1 MATVTPTIRWGFDMQ
16 LKTMAALGAATAL
29 LLSGCG
35 QEKPGANDTPGAG
48 DYPTAAVQLIAPA
61 APGGGWDSTARALQA
76 VIEADNLAPQG
87 AEVINIAGA
96 GGTIGLSQFVTRT
109 DPNTLM
115 VTGATL
121 VGAIAT
127 NDSTVTLDEVVP
139 IARLTEE
146 HHIVVVPAN
155 SPFQNM
161 GDLVNAMKADI
172 GAVSIAG
179 GSAGGT
185 DQITAGLIAEA
196 AGVDPS
202 RVNYVAFSGGGE
214 SLAALLGGQVSAGIS
229 NVQEYL
235 PQVQA
240 GELRALGV
248 TSPQRAEGVDIPT
261 LVEQG
266 VDVTFA
272 NWRCILAPPNTTPEQ
287 AQQVTAWLDKV
298 HESQAWQDTLKKN
311 GWTDAYLTGGEF
323 TTFMSDQKA
332 EIRETLVS
340 LGLVDE

>member
-1 MATVTPTIRWGFDMQ
+1 MR
-16 LKTMAALGAATAL
+16 LKTLAAAVGAAAFL
-29 LLSGCG
+29 LTSCG
-35 QEKPGANDTPGAG
+35 QQQPGSSGNAAG
-48 DYPTAAVQLIAPA
+48 EGGFPTAGVQLIAPA
-61 APGGGWDSTARALQA
+61 APGGGWDSNARSLQA
-76 VIEADNLAPQG
+76 SIEADDLAPEG
-87 AEVINIAGA
+87 VEVVNIAGA
-96 GGTIGLSQFVTRT
+96 GGTIGLSQFVTKT

-127 NDSTVTLDEVVP
+127 NESTVTLDDVIP

-161 GDLVNAMKADI
+161 GDLVNAMKANV

-196 AGVDPS
+196 AGVDPAK
-202 RVNYVAFSGGGE
+202 VNYVAFSGGGE
-214 SLAALLGGQVSAGIS
+214 SLSALLGGQVSAGIS
-229 NVQEYL
+229 NVQEYIG
-235 PQVQA
+235 QVQA

-248 TSPQRAEGVDIPT
+248 TAPEPIEGVNIPT

-266 VDVTFA
+266 INVTFA
-272 NWRCILAPPNTTPEQ
+272 NWRCLLAPPKTTDEQ
-287 AQQVTAWLDKV
+287 VTQVTAWLDKV
-298 HESQAWQDTLKKN
+298 HESQPWQEALKKN
-311 GWTDAYLTGGEF
+311 GWTDAYLTGAEF
-323 TTFMSDQKA
+323 KTFLDGQKT
-332 EIRETLVS
+332 EIRDTLTK
-340 LGLVDE
+340 LGLVEE

>member
-1 MATVTPTIRWGFDMQ
+1 MRHKAWMAIAG
-16 LKTMAALGAATAL
+16 TAL
-29 LLSGCG
+29 LLVGCG
-35 QEKPGANDTPGAG
+35 QQQPGSNGNAG
-48 DYPTAAVQLIAPA
+48 GDAAAYPTASVQLIAPA
-61 APGGGWDSTARALQA
+61 APGGGWDSTARSMQA
-76 VIEADNLAPQG
+76 AIEADGLAPEG
-87 AEVINIAGA
+87 VEVVNIAGA

-121 VGAIAT
+121 IGAIAT
-127 NDSTVTLDEVVP
+127 NESTVSLDDIVP
-139 IARLTEE
+139 IARITEE

-196 AGVDPS
+196 AGLDPS

-235 PQVQA
+235 PQVQS

-248 TSPQRAEGVDIPT
+248 TSPERAEGVDIPT
-261 LVEQG
+261 LTEQG
-266 VDVTFA
+266 IDVQFA
-272 NWRCILAPPNTTPEQ
+272 NWRCILAPPNTTDEQ
-287 AQQVTAWLDKV
+287 ASQVTAWLDTV
-298 HESQAWQDTLKKN
+298 HDSQAWQDAVKKN
-311 GWTDAYLTGGEF
+311 GWTDAYLTGADF
-323 TTFMSDQKA
+323 QSFFDDQKT
-332 EIRETLVS
+332 EIRATLTK
-340 LGLVDE
+340 LGLVKG

>member
-1 MATVTPTIRWGFDMQ
+1 MGFDMR
-16 LKTMAALGAATAL
+16 LTTMAALGAAAAL

-35 QEKPGANDTPGAG
+35 QEKPGSSNAAG
-48 DYPTAAVQLIAPA
+48 DGAFPTAAVQFIAPA

-76 VIEADNLAPQG
+76 AIEAEGLAPKG
-87 AEVINIAGA
+87 AEVINISGA

-109 DPNTLM
+109 DPNNLM

-196 AGVDPS
+196 SGLDPA

-248 TSPQRAEGVDIPT
+248 TSPERADGVDIPT

-272 NWRCILAPPNTTPEQ
+272 NWRCILAPPNTTAEQ

-298 HESQAWQDTLKKN
+298 HESQAWQDTVKKN
-311 GWTDAYLTGGEF
+311 GWTDAYLTGEAF
-323 TTFMSDQKA
+323 TTFMAEQKT
-332 EIRETLVS
+332 EIRETLVK
-340 LGLVDE
+340 LGLVQA

>member
-1 MATVTPTIRWGFDMQ
+1 MAPRGRCRPP
-16 LKTMAALGAATAL
+16 
-29 LLSGCG
+29 SR
-35 QEKPGANDTPGAG
+35 
-48 DYPTAAVQLIAPA
+48 PTAPEGV
-61 APGGGWDSTARALQA
+61 
-76 VIEADNLAPQG
+76 
-87 AEVINIAGA
+87 EVVNIAGA

-127 NDSTVTLDEVVP
+127 NESSVTLDEVVP

-161 GDLVNAMKADI
+161 GDLVNAMKANI

-185 DQITAGLIAEA
+185 DQITAGLIAKA
-196 AGVDPS
+196 SGLDPS

-229 NVQEYL
+229 NVQEYIGE
-235 PQVQA
+235 VQS

-248 TSPQRAEGVDIPT
+248 TSPERIEGLDIPT
-261 LVEQG
+261 LTEQG
-266 VDVTFA
+266 IDVTFA
-272 NWRCILAPPNTTPEQ
+272 NWRCLLAPPKTTDEQ

-298 HESQAWQDTLKKN
+298 HGSQPWQDALKKN
-311 GWTDAYLTGGEF
+311 GWTDAYLTGDDFKTYLNE
-323 TTFMSDQKA
+323 QKT
-332 EIRETLVS
+332 EIGETLKS

>member
-1 MATVTPTIRWGFDMQ
+1 MR
-16 LKTMAALGAATAL
+16 LKTLAALGAATAL
-29 LLSGCG
+29 LLAGCG
-35 QEKPGANDTPGAG
+35 QEKPGSTNAGAG
-48 DYPTAAVQLIAPA
+48 DGAFPTAAVQLIAPA

-76 VIEADNLAPQG
+76 AIETENLAPEG

-109 DPNTLM
+109 DPNNLM
-115 VTGATL
+115 VAGATL

-161 GDLVNAMKADI
+161 GDLVNAMKANI

-185 DQITAGLIAEA
+185 DQITAGLIAKA
-196 AGVDPS
+196 AGLDPKL
-202 RVNYVAFSGGGE
+202 VNYVAFSGGGE

-248 TSPQRAEGVDIPT
+248 TSPERTEGVDIPT

-272 NWRCILAPPNTTPEQ
+272 NWRCILAPPNTTDEQ
-287 AQQVTAWLDKV
+287 VQQVTAWLDKV
-298 HESQAWQDTLKKN
+298 HESKAWQDAVKKN
-311 GWTDAYLTGGEF
+311 GWTDAYLTGAEF
-323 TTFMSDQKA
+323 KTFMADQKA
-332 EIRETLVS
+332 EIHDTLVS
-340 LGLVDE
+340 LGLVEA

>member
-1 MATVTPTIRWGFDMQ
+1 MTTVTPPIRWGIDMR
-16 LKTMAALGAATAL
+16 LKTLAALGAATAL

-35 QEKPGANDTPGAG
+35 QEKPGSTAAAG
-48 DYPTAAVQLIAPA
+48 DGGYPTAAVQLIAPA

-76 VIEADNLAPQG
+76 AIEAGEFAPEG
-87 AEVINIAGA
+87 AEVVNIAGA

-127 NDSTVTLDEVVP
+127 NDSTVTLDQVVP

-161 GDLVNAMKADI
+161 GDLVNAMKANI

-202 RVNYVAFSGGGE
+202 LVNYVAFSGGGE

-248 TSPQRAEGVDIPT
+248 TSPERAEGVDIPT

-272 NWRCILAPPNTTPEQ
+272 NWRCILAPPNTSPEQ
-287 AQQVTAWLDKV
+287 VQQVVSWLDKV
-298 HESQAWQDTLKKN
+298 HESQAWQDTVKKN
-311 GWTDAYLTGGEF
+311 GWADAYLTGEQF
-323 TTFMSDQKA
+323 TTFMADQKTT
-332 EIRETLVS
+332 IRETLVN
-340 LGLVDE
+340 LGLVEG

>member
-1 MATVTPTIRWGFDMQ
+1 MRHKAWVAI
-16 LKTMAALGAATAL
+16 AGAAL
-29 LLSGCG
+29 LLVGCG
-35 QEKPGANDTPGAG
+35 QQQPGSNGSASDEAAA
-48 DYPTAAVQLIAPA
+48 YPTASLQLIAPA
-61 APGGGWDSTARALQA
+61 APGGGWDSTARSMQA
-76 VIEADNLAPQG
+76 AIEADKLAPEG
-87 AEVINIAGA
+87 VEVVNIAGA

-127 NDSTVTLDEVVP
+127 NESTVSLDDIVP
-139 IARLTEE
+139 IARITEE

-196 AGVDPS
+196 AGLDPS

-214 SLAALLGGQVSAGIS
+214 SLAALL
-229 NVQEYL
+229 EYL

-248 TSPQRAEGVDIPT
+248 TSPERADGVDIPT

-272 NWRCILAPPNTTPEQ
+272 NWRCILAPPNTSDEQ
-287 AQQVTAWLDKV
+287 VQQITARLDTV
-298 HESQAWQDTLKKN
+298 HSGGPWQDAVKKN
-311 GWTDAYLTGGEF
+311 GWTDAYLTGDDF
-323 TTFMSDQKA
+323 TSFFVEQKT
-332 EIRETLVS
+332 EIRETLAK
-340 LGLVDE
+340 LGLVQG

>member
-1 MATVTPTIRWGFDMQ
+1 MGSDMRF
-16 LKTMAALGAATAL
+16 KTLAALGAAAAL
-29 LLSGCG
+29 LISGCG
-35 QEKPGANDTPGAG
+35 QEKPGSSGNAAG
-48 DYPTAAVQLIAPA
+48 EGGFPTASVQLIAPA
-61 APGGGWDSTARALQA
+61 APGGGWDGTARALQSA
-76 VIEADNLAPQG
+76 IEADGLAPEG
-87 AEVINIAGA
+87 VEVVNIAGA

-127 NDSTVTLDEVVP
+127 NESSVTLDEVVP

-146 HHIVVVPAN
+146 HHIVVVPAS

-161 GDLVNAMKADI
+161 GDLVNAMKANI

-185 DQITAGLIAEA
+185 DQITAGLIAKA
-196 AGVDPS
+196 SGLDPS

-229 NVQEYL
+229 NVQEYIG
-235 PQVQA
+235 QVQS

-248 TSPQRAEGVDIPT
+248 TAPEPIEGVDIPT
-261 LVEQG
+261 LTEQG
-266 VDVTFA
+266 IDVTFA
-272 NWRCILAPPNTTPEQ
+272 NWRCLLAPPKTTDEQ

-298 HESQAWQDTLKKN
+298 HSSQPWQDALKKN
-311 GWTDAYLTGGEF
+311 GWTDAYLTGDDFKTYLNE
-323 TTFMSDQKA
+323 QKT
-332 EIRETLVS
+332 EIHDTLKS